1 MLKRSPGPKVRGM
14 PSSTIG
20 LPEGSFLVDFVTEY
34 SYPSRKIEQ
43 KGGFVLWK
51 EEGILNGTLQEF
63 RGLDSSHL
71 AQVAILVQTIT
82 SEFLKWTGRCCL
94 YPLAIVVLQLLAGN
108 CLPYHQPNCP
118 TTDKPMKVLEPTWF
132 LLTFRG
138 RRFCL
143 HAFLG
148 VLLPTTLV
156 HSQLHQRHLMQT
168 TWFDGAHLRV
178 CKQTANI
185 QPFFQSRPMPKRF
198 LGVKVHW

>member
-51 EEGILNGTLQEF
+51 EEGTLDGTLQEF

-94 YPLAIVVLQLLAGN
+94 YPLALSGIAVVGWELSP
-108 CLPYHQPNCP
+108 LPS
-118 TTDKPMKVLEPTWF
+118 T
-132 LLTFRG
+132 
-138 RRFCL
+138 
-143 HAFLG
+143 
-148 VLLPTTLV
+148 
-156 HSQLHQRHLMQT
+156 
-168 TWFDGAHLRV
+168 
-178 CKQTANI
+178 
-185 QPFFQSRPMPKRF
+185 
-198 LGVKVHW
+198 